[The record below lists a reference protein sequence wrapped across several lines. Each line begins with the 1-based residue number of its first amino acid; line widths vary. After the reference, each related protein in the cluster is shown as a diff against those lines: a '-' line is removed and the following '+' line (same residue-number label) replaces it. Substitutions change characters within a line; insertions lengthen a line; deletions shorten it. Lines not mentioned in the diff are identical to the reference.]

1 VSTFVPPEGRPL
13 PPAKSRWGR
22 WLQQRL
28 PLDLEA
34 LRYYSN
40 EPVPLHL
47 KHWWWCLGGTPALLF
62 GVQVATG
69 ILLSFYY
76 VPDPTD
82 AYESMQRIQGQVDFG
97 WFIRSVHRWSSNLM
111 IAAVILHM
119 MRVYFTGAYRKPREL
134 NWMAGVA
141 ILGVTMFFGF
151 TGYSLV
157 YEQLSYWG
165 ATVAGNLTEAVPVVG
180 HHLARLLRG
189 GETVGDNTLTRY
201 FILHVGIL
209 PAAMTAL
216 LAFHILQIR
225 LHGVTEF
232 EFAGDRLRGARES
245 EGLRR
250 GTPALEGEK
259 KTYPFFPDHAMTE
272 IIIGVGLAFVLTCL
286 AVIFPTPLEA
296 KADPLNTPAHIKP
309 EWYFF
314 WTFRW
319 LKLTG
324 LTFAVLSIGGAGF
337 LALVWPYLD
346 ALIRKRKP
354 DSELSVGLG
363 SLAVVVLVVL
373 TLWEALASH

>member
-1 VSTFVPPEGRPL
+1 MSAAGPHARSLPEPRTW
-13 PPAKSRWGR
+13 WGK
-22 WLQQRL
+22 WLQDRI
-28 PLDLEA
+28 PIDLEA
-34 LRYYSN
+34 LWVYSN

-62 GVQVATG
+62 GVQVVTG

-76 VPDPTD
+76 VPDPKE
-82 AYESMQRIQGQVDFG
+82 AWESVQRINTTVGYG

-119 MRVYFTGAYRKPREL
+119 MRVYFTGAYRSPREL
-134 NWMAGVA
+134 NWMAGVGL
-141 ILGVTMFFGF
+141 LGVTMFFGF

-165 ATVAGNLTEAVPVVG
+165 ATVAGNLTEAVPIVG

-201 FILHVGIL
+201 FILHAGIL
-209 PAAMTAL
+209 PAALAGL

-232 EFAGDRLRGARES
+232 EFSGE
-245 EGLRR
+245 ERR
-250 GTPALEGEK
+250 TKKGEE
-259 KTYPFFPDHAMTE
+259 KTYPFFPDHFMTE
-272 IIIGVGLAFVLTCL
+272 IMIGVGLAFVLTCL
-286 AVIFPTPLEA
+286 AVIFPTALEE
-296 KADPLNTPAHIKP
+296 KADPLTTPPHIKP
-309 EWYFF
+309 EWYFY

-324 LTFAVLSIGGAGF
+324 LTFAVLSIGFVGF
-337 LALVWPYLD
+337 LALVWPFVD
-346 ALIRKRKP
+346 AWIRKKRP
-354 DSELSVGLG
+354 RSEASVWLG
-363 SLAVVVLVVL
+363 AVAVVVLLVL
-373 TLWEALASH
+373 TVWEAVASH

>member
-1 VSTFVPPEGRPL
+1 MSTGHEARAL
-13 PPAKSRWGR
+13 PPARTAWGR
-22 WLQQRL
+22 FLQERV
-28 PLDLEA
+28 PVDVEA

-40 EPVPLHL
+40 EPVPQHL

-62 GVQVATG
+62 GVQVVTG

-76 VPDPTD
+76 VPDPKD
-82 AYESMQRIQGQVDFG
+82 AWESVQRLNTTVDYG
-97 WFIRSVHRWSSNLM
+97 WFMRSIHRWSSNLM

-119 MRVYFTGAYRKPREL
+119 MRVYFTGAYRRPREL
-134 NWMAGVA
+134 NWMAGVG
-141 ILGVTMFFGF
+141 ILAVTMFFGF

-165 ATVAGNLTEAVPVVG
+165 ATVAGNLTEAVPLVG

-232 EFAGDRLRGARES
+232 EFSGGARKPPES
-245 EGLRR
+245 E
-250 GTPALEGEK
+250 AK
-259 KTYPFFPDHAMTE
+259 SYPFFPDHAMTE
-272 IIIGVGLAFVLTCL
+272 VILGVGLAFVLTCL
-286 AVIFPTPLEA
+286 AVIFPTPLDV
-296 KADPLNTPAHIKP
+296 KADPLTTPPHIKP

-324 LTFAVLSIGGAGF
+324 LTFAVLSIGFIGF
-337 LALVWPYLD
+337 LVAVWPWID
-346 ALIRKRKP
+346 ARIRSRRP
-354 DSELSVGLG
+354 GSEASVGIG
-363 SLAVVVLVVL
+363 VVAVIGLLVL